1 MTKPTIRFHE
11 GTLILNHWDEE
22 TNPPY
27 FRWDPRSRTWRAL
40 AIDYNKVL
48 QAFDKRNIILTD
60 EAQAFTPLA
69 LHMRLSFDLYDHQ
82 REALQAWKREGNRG
96 SVVLP
101 TGSGKSLVA
110 LYAMTSLKTSTLVV
124 APTIDLMN
132 QWYDRMIDA
141 FEVEV
146 GILGGGYHEIHPVTV
161 TTYDSAYRHI
171 DRYGNR
177 FGLLIFDEI
186 HHLPAPTYSQ
196 IPELSLAPYRLGLT
210 ATYRRSDA
218 QHLKLNHLIGPVVYE
233 KRIKQLRGEH
243 LSDYEIHR
251 VHISLTPKEKE
262 EYSSFSESYSR
273 YVREKGIR
281 FYAGKWETFIKE
293 STYAP
298 QARQAMLARKEMRQI
313 LFGAEQKLAALESL
327 LKQHPTDRI
336 IVFTVANDLVYT
348 ISQRYLIPA
357 ITHKTDTV
365 ERKSILNRFRRGD
378 YRIIVTSKVLNEG
391 VDIPEANVAII
402 LGGSAS
408 PTEHLQ
414 RLGRILRK
422 KSGKRAF
429 LYEIITAGTQ
439 ETNISYRRRGTD
451 AYR

>member
-1 MTKPTIRFHE
+1 MSTPILRFHE
-11 GTLILNHWDEE
+11 GTLILDHWDGE

-40 AIDYNKVL
+40 AIGYAKVL
-48 QAFDKRNIILTD
+48 QAFNKRNIILTD
-60 EAQAFTPLA
+60 EARAFTPLA
-69 LHMRLSFDLYDHQ
+69 LHMKLNFDLYDHQ
-82 REALQAWKREGNRG
+82 REALQAWKKEGNRG

-101 TGSGKSLVA
+101 TGSGKTLVA
-110 LYAMTSLKTSTLVV
+110 LYAMASLKTSTLVV

-233 KRIKQLRGEH
+233 KRIN
-243 LSDYEIHR
+243 
-251 VHISLTPKEKE
+251 
-262 EYSSFSESYSR
+262 SR
-273 YVREKGIR
+273 ANIFPIMK
-281 FYAGKWETFIKE
+281 
-293 STYAP
+293 
-298 QARQAMLARKEMRQI
+298 
-313 LFGAEQKLAALESL
+313 
-327 LKQHPTDRI
+327 
-336 IVFTVANDLVYT
+336 FT
-348 ISQRYLIPA
+348 
-357 ITHKTDTV
+357 
-365 ERKSILNRFRRGD
+365 
-378 YRIIVTSKVLNEG
+378 
-391 VDIPEANVAII
+391 
-402 LGGSAS
+402 GSAS
-408 PTEHLQ
+408 P
-414 RLGRILRK
+414 
-422 KSGKRAF
+422 
-429 LYEIITAGTQ
+429 
-439 ETNISYRRRGTD
+439 
-451 AYR
+451 